1 MNSSDQFPTDF
12 CSLEDRE
19 DILELARTELNSM
32 GVLATDTYF
41 ELQRLG
47 LDPEAIIEEYQG

>member
-1 MNSSDQFPTDF
+1 MSRISQ
-12 CSLEDRE
+12 EDKD
-19 DILELARTELNSM
+19 DIIDLAKVELDST

-47 LDPEAIIEEYQG
+47 LDPEAIIEEYAA